1 MKITPIRGVS
11 GIKSPKKVQLYR
23 AAAEKA
29 MKGLSQNIIVSE
41 KGEHLAKLDSYDS
54 FERSNGRA
62 DNVSELYYSLQ
73 KDVSTIHSLE
83 KVLDEKKQV
92 LLEMEKLSYWSKES
106 LRSPRQRL
114 FDNLTKKLNENIK
127 NEKLLTLSFY
137 NKLDNE
143 LVKKVK
149 AIDANKLGLVDD
161 IYSGKI
167 GSLNI
172 KGTEGKPIK
181 ISIMYGEDM
190 DKEITVD
197 QDKNTGDIVVN
208 MNGKRKGRY
217 MEYRVS
223 NEDIKLALE
232 KLGFEVIIDKGK
244 EKELG
249 EIGFKELTLDE
260 ENKPLR
266 IMTEEES
273 KEALERIRIALKSVN
288 VANKDLERVEVA
300 LKSILKGLEF
310 LSQKRFDNL
319 EDAASFI
326 EETKENLINEED
338 IVFSS
343 RFNYNRERI
352 KNLLY

>member
-1 MKITPIRGVS
+1 MKIKPIGGVS
-11 GIKSPKKVQLYR
+11 GVKSPRKVQLYR
-23 AAAEKA
+23 AAAERA
-29 MKGLSQNIIVSE
+29 MKGLSQNIIVNE
-41 KGEHLAKLDSYDS
+41 EGEHLAKLDSYDS
-54 FERSNGRA
+54 FEKSSRGS

-83 KVLDEKKQV
+83 NVLDEKKEI
-92 LLEMEKLSYWSKES
+92 LLEMEELSYWKKES
-106 LRSPRQRL
+106 LRTPRQRL
-114 FDNLTKKLNENIK
+114 FDDLTKKLNKNIK

-161 IYSGKI
+161 VYSGKI
-167 GSLNI
+167 GKLTI

-190 DKEITVD
+190 DQEITVD

-223 NEDIKLALE
+223 NGDIKSALE
-232 KLGFEVIIDKGK
+232 KLGFEVIIDKGY

-249 EIGFKELTLDE
+249 EIGFEELSLEE

-273 KEALERIRIALKSVN
+273 KEVLERIKIALKSIN
-288 VANKDLERVEVA
+288 VAREDLERVEVA

-319 EDAASFI
+319 EDVASFI
-326 EETKENLINEED
+326 DETKKNLIDED
-338 IVFSS
+338 EIVFSS
-343 RFNYNRERI
+343 RFDYNRERI
-352 KNLLY
+352 KNLLS